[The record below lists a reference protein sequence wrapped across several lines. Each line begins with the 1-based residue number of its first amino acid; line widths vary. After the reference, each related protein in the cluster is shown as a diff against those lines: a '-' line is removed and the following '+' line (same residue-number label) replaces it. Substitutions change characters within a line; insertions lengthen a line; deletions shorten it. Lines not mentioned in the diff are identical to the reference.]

1 MKKATIADVA
11 ELAGVSKATV
21 SRFLKQENV
30 REEIAE
36 RIRAAIQ
43 ETGYVARG
51 SKANKTNE
59 KTTEP
64 KGEKSKTNVKAKQR
78 NYRFGML
85 VKDITLPRTRNII
98 QALKDVLREQN
109 ITFSICITDGVEE
122 LEEKYL
128 TSYIVQN
135 VNGILV
141 ESCSSTE
148 FIQKQMRTTSIPVLF
163 LHEKKEQLNS
173 CCFHEVQAGEVLGA
187 YMLKKEQLIVR
198 YLGTEQELAEQR
210 LQGIRNAYH
219 EKRQPIDLK
228 LCLCDGS
235 YGDIYEKIKE
245 VNPGLIYVAISGFGR
260 SKKYEGPYAKRLAYD
275 IIAQAMAG
283 LMYTCGSDPQGP
295 PTWLGFALGDSGTG
309 VYAAYAAMLGYVN
322 KLRTGKGEY
331 FDVSMY
337 DCMVALAERSHNVYA
352 FTGNVVTRGPDKLIA
367 PWGPFKCKDG
377 YVAIIVPTESMWK
390 KFLTAIGHL
399 ELLENPEIQSG
410 PGRGKYMETLIRPII
425 NEWLAD
431 KTKVEACEIFM
442 AQGLPRP
449 GPELRGRRARRAHQE
464 ARDDSHA
471 SRPDHRQDFDGRLPD
486 KDGRARAGLQAAPEP
501 RRRHRRSP
509 QENRLQR
516 RKDKRAPRQEGYIT
530 EAFDKRGY

>member
-1 MKKATIADVA
+1 MKGI
-11 ELAGVSKATV
+11 L
-21 SRFLKQENV
+21 
-30 REEIAE
+30 
-36 RIRAAIQ
+36 
-43 ETGYVARG
+43 
-51 SKANKTNE
+51 
-59 KTTEP
+59 
-64 KGEKSKTNVKAKQR
+64 
-78 NYRFGML
+78 
-85 VKDITLPRTRNII
+85 
-98 QALKDVLREQN
+98 
-109 ITFSICITDGVEE
+109 DGVKVLG
-122 LEEKYL
+122 LEQQ
-128 TSYIVQN
+128 V
-135 VNGILV
+135 
-141 ESCSSTE
+141 
-148 FIQKQMRTTSIPVLF
+148 
-163 LHEKKEQLNS
+163 
-173 CCFHEVQAGEVLGA
+173 AGPTCTMMLADQGAEVLKVERPGTGDTA
-187 YMLKKEQLIVR
+187 REMAPLLKSEDGGVQSGYFARFNRGKKSITIDMQSADGQAVLWDLIKEADIVIENLKPGLMDK
-198 YLGTEQELAEQR
+198 LGFT
-210 LQGIRNAYH
+210 Y
-219 EKRQPIDLK
+219 D
-228 LCLCDGS
+228 
-235 YGDIYEKIKE
+235 KIKE

-442 AQGLPRP
+442 AQGLPC
-449 GPELRGRRARRAHQE
+449 GPVQNSEDVAHDE
-464 ARDDSHA
+464 HTKKREMIVT
-471 SRPDHRQDFDGRLPD
+471 LPD
-486 KDGRARAGLQAAPEP
+486 PIIGKISMVGCPIKMEEHEP
-501 RRRHRRSP
+501 TYKP
-509 QENRLQR
+509 LPNLGADTDEVL
-516 RKDKRAPRQEGYIT
+516 RKIGYSDEKIKELHDKKAI
-530 EAFDKRGY
+530 

>member
-1 MKKATIADVA
+1 MKGI
-11 ELAGVSKATV
+11 L
-21 SRFLKQENV
+21 
-30 REEIAE
+30 
-36 RIRAAIQ
+36 
-43 ETGYVARG
+43 
-51 SKANKTNE
+51 
-59 KTTEP
+59 
-64 KGEKSKTNVKAKQR
+64 
-78 NYRFGML
+78 
-85 VKDITLPRTRNII
+85 
-98 QALKDVLREQN
+98 
-109 ITFSICITDGVEE
+109 DGVKVLG
-122 LEEKYL
+122 LEQQ
-128 TSYIVQN
+128 V
-135 VNGILV
+135 
-141 ESCSSTE
+141 
-148 FIQKQMRTTSIPVLF
+148 
-163 LHEKKEQLNS
+163 
-173 CCFHEVQAGEVLGA
+173 AGPTCTMMLADQGAEVLKVERPGTGDTA
-187 YMLKKEQLIVR
+187 REMAPLLKSEDGGVQSGYFARFNRGKKSITIDMQSADGQAVLDK
-198 YLGTEQELAEQR
+198 LGFT
-210 LQGIRNAYH
+210 
-219 EKRQPIDLK
+219 
-228 LCLCDGS
+228 
-235 YGDIYEKIKE
+235 YEKIKE

-442 AQGLPRP
+442 AQGLPC
-449 GPELRGRRARRAHQE
+449 GPVQNSEDVAHDE
-464 ARDDSHA
+464 HTKKREMIVT
-471 SRPDHRQDFDGRLPD
+471 LPD
-486 KDGRARAGLQAAPEP
+486 PIIGKISMVGCPIKMEEHEP
-501 RRRHRRSP
+501 TYKP
-509 QENRLQR
+509 LPNLGADTDEVL
-516 RKDKRAPRQEGYIT
+516 RKIGYSDEKIKELHDKKAI
-530 EAFDKRGY
+530 

>member
-1 MKKATIADVA
+1 MKGI
-11 ELAGVSKATV
+11 L
-21 SRFLKQENV
+21 
-30 REEIAE
+30 
-36 RIRAAIQ
+36 
-43 ETGYVARG
+43 
-51 SKANKTNE
+51 
-59 KTTEP
+59 
-64 KGEKSKTNVKAKQR
+64 
-78 NYRFGML
+78 
-85 VKDITLPRTRNII
+85 
-98 QALKDVLREQN
+98 
-109 ITFSICITDGVEE
+109 DGVKVLG
-122 LEEKYL
+122 LEQQ
-128 TSYIVQN
+128 V
-135 VNGILV
+135 
-141 ESCSSTE
+141 
-148 FIQKQMRTTSIPVLF
+148 
-163 LHEKKEQLNS
+163 
-173 CCFHEVQAGEVLGA
+173 AGPTCTMMLADQGAEVLKVERPGTGDTA
-187 YMLKKEQLIVR
+187 REMAPLLKSEDGGVQSGYFARFNRGKKSITIDMQSADGQAVLW
-198 YLGTEQELAEQR
+198 LGFT
-210 LQGIRNAYH
+210 
-219 EKRQPIDLK
+219 
-228 LCLCDGS
+228 
-235 YGDIYEKIKE
+235 YEKIKE

-442 AQGLPRP
+442 AQGLPC
-449 GPELRGRRARRAHQE
+449 GPVQNSEDVAHDE
-464 ARDDSHA
+464 HTKKREMIVT
-471 SRPDHRQDFDGRLPD
+471 LPD
-486 KDGRARAGLQAAPEP
+486 PIIGKISMVGCPIKMEEHEP
-501 RRRHRRSP
+501 TYKP
-509 QENRLQR
+509 LPNLGADTDEVL
-516 RKDKRAPRQEGYIT
+516 RKIGYSDEKIKELHDKKAI
-530 EAFDKRGY
+530 